1 MPSSFDARALPGA
14 AFWPVSL
21 LSTEEGGAAGV
32 DLARLRLAGL
42 VLAAWQRK
50 RAAQLVC
57 CAALRCGDTFGF
69 G

>member
-14 AFWPVSL
+14 AFWPVSR

-32 DLARLRLAGL
+32 DLAGLRLAGL

-50 RAAQLVC
+50 RAAQLARC
-57 CAALRCGDTFGF
+57 TAPRCGDMLDFA
-69 G
+69 

>member
-14 AFWPVSL
+14 AFWPVSR

-32 DLARLRLAGL
+32 DLAGLRLAGL

-50 RAAQLVC
+50 RAAQLAC
-57 CAALRCGDTFGF
+57 CAALQCGDMLDFA
-69 G
+69 